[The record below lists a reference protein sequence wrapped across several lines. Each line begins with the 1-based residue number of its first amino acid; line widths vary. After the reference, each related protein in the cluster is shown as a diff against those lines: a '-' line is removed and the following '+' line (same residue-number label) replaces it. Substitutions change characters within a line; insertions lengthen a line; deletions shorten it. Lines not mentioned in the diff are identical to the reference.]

1 MSGKVAKSYYA
12 EDPVK
17 NYCIKHSTPLHPVQL
32 QLVEETLK
40 HANVSLGCLAK
51 IFFLTF

>member
-17 NYCIKHSTPLHPVQL
+17 NYCIKHSSPLHPVQL

-51 IFFLTF
+51 KYFLTF